1 MKHSGLGSSSTIKWI
16 AGSGKPN
23 AGGPAKRLDNRE
35 PQSEVRKRERDRDTA
50 TFTRFLGGDD
60 EAFKSLYDLYER
72 PLYLYIL
79 RLLNSEQDS
88 QDVFQDVWI
97 RMYRLRGE
105 REAVTKFSGL
115 LFTVARNLSM
125 NALRS
130 RKQMPDMLEDTSAE
144 FDAML
149 RTHPVEDAD
158 LRDLF
163 ERALAQLPVAQR
175 EAFILREYNGYAYQE
190 IADITG
196 DPMVT
201 VKTRAFRARER
212 LRKIIAAWM
221 DLKTDERSSS
231 TI

>member
-1 MKHSGLGSSSTIKWI
+1 MQKSGIGRRPAIDKVSTIE
-16 AGSGKPN
+16 GLSGQPDR
-23 AGGPAKRLDNRE
+23 GTVQIDSRNR
-35 PQSEVRKRERDRDTA
+35 QKDRDTGL
-50 TFTRFLGGDD
+50 FSRFLDGNDD
-60 EAFKSLYDLYER
+60 AFRALYDLYER

-79 RLLNSEQDS
+79 RLLSSEQDS
-88 QDVFQDVWI
+88 QDVFQEVWVRI
-97 RMYRLRGE
+97 YRLRNE
-105 REAVTKFSGL
+105 KAVVTKFSGL

-130 RKQMPDMLEDTSAE
+130 RKLTPDPLEDASAE

-149 RTHPVEDAD
+149 RTHEVEDSD

-175 EAFILREYNGYAYQE
+175 EAFVLREYNGYAYQE

-196 DPMVT
+196 DTMVT

-221 DLKTDERSSS
+221 ELKSGTDF
-231 TI
+231 